1 MEFSS
6 LVLSWKKSGLLQ
18 KSFGLWTMVQAPY
31 DVIISIR
38 SGQIINIVLDKA
50 KFGIIQQFFG
60 IRFIGIIQKESTPT
74 YWSNINLLFRTI
86 LKIWE
91 IAMGLNHLAVD
102 IGASSGRHIIG
113 RVDNGIMKLQEV
125 YRFEN
130 GVSEKNDHLCWDINL
145 LYQNIIDGI
154 RECRNQNLTP
164 DTMGID
170 TWGVDFVLLDSDGE
184 ILGDTVAYRDER
196 TDGIRQELEDKGILS
211 FDDLYSKTGI
221 QYQKFNTIYQLV
233 ALQKEHPQ
241 YMEQAESFLMI
252 PDYLNYKLTG
262 IKSNEYTNASTT
274 ALVDAKTCDWDY
286 ELIEKLG
293 LPKKIFGK
301 LSKPGTKLGRFT
313 QEVRNYV
320 GFDLDVILP
329 ATHDTGS
336 AYLAV
341 PARDDKAVFLS
352 SGTWSLMGVEN
363 KEPITNGESK
373 EANFTNEGGYNNTYR
388 YLKNIMGL
396 WMIQSVRR
404 EIGEITGTKPSF
416 PELIEAAKQAKDID
430 VVLDVD
436 DARFLAPKSMIEEIK
451 KACEDAGEP
460 LSNVRDDSPSKKNDS
475 DGKKIEGCEATTC
488 LPAGTGEVMAVIYN
502 SLSDDY
508 RRTVETLEKLT
519 GNKYTSINIVGGGSQ
534 DMYLNQRTAQATG
547 LPVFAGPTEGTALG
561 NLIVQFICSG
571 EYKNLQEA
579 RDAIKKSFDIK
590 CIED

>member
-1 MEFSS
+1 
-6 LVLSWKKSGLLQ
+6 
-18 KSFGLWTMVQAPY
+18 
-31 DVIISIR
+31 
-38 SGQIINIVLDKA
+38 
-50 KFGIIQQFFG
+50 
-60 IRFIGIIQKESTPT
+60 
-74 YWSNINLLFRTI
+74 
-86 LKIWE
+86 
-91 IAMGLNHLAVD
+91 MGLNHLAVD

-130 GVSEKNDHLCWDINL
+130 GVSEKNNHLCWDINL

-233 ALQKEHPQ
+233 ALQKEHPE

-363 KEPITNGESK
+363 KESITNGESK

-416 PELIEAAKQAKDID
+416 PELIEAAKKAKDVD

-451 KACEDAGEP
+451 KACEDAGRP
-460 LSNVRDDSPSKKNDS
+460 LACTNEDYHYGKELLDREKDSKKLS
-475 DGKKIEGCEATTC
+475 DIDKSGKDNPDVKKSEASDTPGN

-571 EYKNLQEA
+571 EYKDLQEA

>member
-1 MEFSS
+1 
-6 LVLSWKKSGLLQ
+6 
-18 KSFGLWTMVQAPY
+18 
-31 DVIISIR
+31 
-38 SGQIINIVLDKA
+38 
-50 KFGIIQQFFG
+50 
-60 IRFIGIIQKESTPT
+60 
-74 YWSNINLLFRTI
+74 
-86 LKIWE
+86 
-91 IAMGLNHLAVD
+91 MGLNHLAVD

-130 GVSEKNDHLCWDINL
+130 GVSEKNGHLCWDINL
-145 LYQNIIDGI
+145 LYQNVIDGI

-196 TDGIRQELEDKGILS
+196 TDGIRQELEDNGILS

-233 ALQKEHPQ
+233 ALQKEHPE

-363 KEPITNGESK
+363 KESITNGESK

-416 PELIEAAKQAKDID
+416 PELIEAAKQAKDVD

-436 DARFLAPKSMIEEIK
+436 DARFLAPKSMIDEIK
-451 KACEDAGEP
+451 NACEDAGRP
-460 LSNVRDDSPSKKNDS
+460 LACTNEDYHYGKELLDREKDSKKLS
-475 DGKKIEGCEATTC
+475 DIDKSGKDNPDVKKSEASDTPGS

-534 DMYLNQRTAQATG
+534 DMYLNKRTAQATG

-571 EYKNLQEA
+571 EYKDLQEA

>member
-1 MEFSS
+1 
-6 LVLSWKKSGLLQ
+6 
-18 KSFGLWTMVQAPY
+18 MVQAPY

-130 GVSEKNDHLCWDINL
+130 GVSEKNGHLCWDINL

-233 ALQKEHPQ
+233 ALQKEHPE

-363 KEPITNGESK
+363 KESITNGESK

-416 PELIEAAKQAKDID
+416 PELIEAAKQAKDVD

-451 KACEDAGEP
+451 KACEDAGRP
-460 LSNVRDDSPSKKNDS
+460 LACTNEDYHYGKELLDREKDSKKLS
-475 DGKKIEGCEATTC
+475 DIDKSGKDNPDVKKSEASDTPGS
-488 LPAGTGEVMAVIYN
+488 LPARTGEVMAVIYN

-508 RRTVETLEKLT
+508 RRTVKTLEKLT

>member
-1 MEFSS
+1 MPRSTLMYFYSPKTGTLFVEM
-6 LVLSWKKSGLLQ
+6 GE
-18 KSFGLWTMVQAPY
+18 TM
-31 DVIISIR
+31 
-38 SGQIINIVLDKA
+38 GQ
-50 KFGIIQQFFG
+50 
-60 IRFIGIIQKESTPT
+60 
-74 YWSNINLLFRTI
+74 
-86 LKIWE
+86 
-91 IAMGLNHLAVD
+91 NHLAVD

-113 RVDNGIMKLQEV
+113 NVDNGIMKLQEV

-130 GVSEKNDHLCWDINL
+130 GVSKKNGHLCWDINS
-145 LYQNIIDGI
+145 LYQSVIDGI
-154 RECRNQNLTP
+154 RECRNKGLTP

-170 TWGVDFVLLDSDGE
+170 TWAVDFVLLDGDGE
-184 ILGDTVAYRDER
+184 ILGDTVAYRDDR
-196 TDGIRQELEDKGILS
+196 TDGIRQELEDRGILS
-211 FDDLYSKTGI
+211 FDTHYSKTGI
-221 QYQKFNTIYQLV
+221 QYQKFNTIYQLL
-233 ALQKEHPQ
+233 ALKKEHPE
-241 YMEQAESFLMI
+241 YLEQAESFLMI
-252 PDYLNYKLTG
+252 PDYLNFKLTG

-286 ELIEKLG
+286 DLIEKLG

-301 LSKPGTKLGRFT
+301 ICQPGTVLGKLT
-313 QEVRNYV
+313 PEVRNYV

-363 KEPITNGESK
+363 KAPITDTASM
-373 EANFTNEGGYNNTYR
+373 EANFTNEGGYDHTYR

-416 PELIEAAKQAKDID
+416 PELIEAAESAKDVDI
-430 VVLDVD
+430 VLDVD
-436 DARFLAPKSMIEEIK
+436 DARFLAPRSMIEEIK
-451 KACEDAGEP
+451 AACKEEGHP
-460 LSNVRDDSPSKKNDS
+460 LPMDKVSE
-475 DGKKIEGCEATTC
+475 GK
-488 LPAGTGEVMAVIYN
+488 LPDGTGAVMAVIYN

-508 RRTVETLEKLT
+508 RRTVEMLEKLT

-534 DMYLNQRTAQATG
+534 DMYLNKRTAQATG

-561 NLIVQFICSG
+561 NLMVQFICSG

-590 CIED
+590 LVEA